1 MWQSQNILTL
11 QNTDKGAVHKG
22 RHHFR
27 GEVSCLLTVDDITG
41 AGVQLV
47 QCDKTRPGNYCVSKC
62 GKRVGRYKLVIDND
76 LLNGFIELLTWG
88 ESCQKSVKIMDDPKV
103 EAIIL

>member
-1 MWQSQNILTL
+1 M
-11 QNTDKGAVHKG
+11 
-22 RHHFR
+22 

-62 GKRVGRYKLVIDND
+62 GKRVGRYKLVK
-76 LLNGFIELLTWG
+76 FIYSEKA
-88 ESCQKSVKIMDDPKV
+88 KSSPNF
-103 EAIIL
+103 